1 MFGFLKRQFAPPVSA
16 VVIDDRGVRRTLRP
30 GEVEEVAWK
39 DLVEVQIVTTDEG
52 PYVDDVFYLLVGA
65 NETGCVVPQ
74 EDPQSGALLT
84 RLQALPGF
92 DNGKVIEAMGCAENA
107 RFVCW
112 KKPA

>member
-1 MFGFLKRQFAPPVSA
+1 MFGSA
-16 VVIDDRGVRRTLRP
+16 VQIDDLGVRRAL
-30 GEVEEVAWK
+30 GGGKIEQVAWK

-52 PYVDDVFYLLVGA
+52 PFVDYVFYLLIGA
-65 NETGCVVPQ
+65 GHTGCVVPQ
-74 EDPQSGALLT
+74 EDPTSGALLT

-112 KKPA
+112 KKT